1 MFDKWWSPP
10 GGFTYRER
18 PGNRARP
25 AFTVLLQG
33 ICART
38 IYNLDHGHDRRFGV
52 LAHWCPLPQR
62 PHNAPKYSVLM
73 TEYLRKV
80 DPVVLRVREWL
91 LRRICC
97 R

>member
-18 PGNRARP
+18 PGNRASP
-25 AFTVLLQG
+25 AFTVLQG

-38 IYNLDHGHDRRFGV
+38 IDNLGHGHGRRFDV
-52 LAHWCPLPQR
+52 LAHGGPLPQR
-62 PHNAPKYSVLM
+62 LHNAPKYSVLM

-80 DPVVLRVREWL
+80 DPVVLRVSAWR